1 MGAVETFEAPKRPR
15 IPFSGPE
22 RVQLDAWLDFYRATV
37 LEKCDGL
44 SAAQLKERPV
54 ASSSLS
60 LLGIVRHMT
69 FVEQVWFEKRFAGR
83 DASDYYKTEG
93 DRDSDFNDLDDTAVE
108 DVFSLYA
115 RATEV
120 SREVAAGHDLDEK
133 VAIVTRGR
141 DVDLRWILI
150 HMIEEY
156 ARHCGHAD
164 LIRELIDG
172 ATGY

>member
-1 MGAVETFEAPKRPR
+1 METFEAPKRPH
-15 IPFSGPE
+15 IPFNGPE
-22 RVQLDAWLDFYRATV
+22 RLQLDAWLDFYRATL

-44 SAAQLKERPV
+44 NTEQLKDRPV
-54 ASSSLS
+54 ASSRLS

-69 FVEQVWFEKRFAGR
+69 FVEQVWFESTFAGR
-83 DASDYYKTEG
+83 NTTEYYKTEG
-93 DRDSDFNDLDDTAVE
+93 DRDADFNDLDDTAVE
-108 DVFSLYA
+108 NVFVLYGQ
-115 RATEV
+115 ATDV
-120 SREVAAGHDLDEK
+120 SRDLAAGHDLGEMAAK
-133 VAIVTRGR
+133 ARRGR
-141 DVDLRWILI
+141 EVDLRWILI

>member
-1 MGAVETFEAPKRPR
+1 LN
-15 IPFSGPE
+15 GPE
-22 RVQLDAWLDFYRATV
+22 RLQLDAWVDFYRATL

-44 SAAQLKERPV
+44 NAAQLKERPV
-54 ASSSLS
+54 GTSSLS

-69 FVEQVWFEKRFAGR
+69 FVEQVWLEKRFAGR
-83 DASDYYKTEG
+83 DTADYYKTDG
-93 DRDSDFNDLDDTAVE
+93 DRDADFNDLDDTAVE
-108 DVFSLYA
+108 NVFVLYGQ
-115 RATEV
+115 ATQV
-120 SREVAAGHDLDEK
+120 SRDVSAGHELDER
-133 VAIVTRGR
+133 VTRVDPGR
-141 DVDLRWILI
+141 EVDLRWILI